1 MLSDRHAAQLLA
13 KAGYKG
19 SGGLGPDESG
29 ITSPIPAWHNQGRMG
44 IGSAPNQSRAK
55 SQLAPTAGR
64 LSMKEVRH
72 GPQES
77 VEVGSSRETS
87 TQQPRKRS
95 SMPGEN
101 WKDRLREE
109 EPPVLFPFQRC
120 AHDAT
125 MQCSCCLV
133 ACIPVLCSLHPARL
147 VAKACGGSTEAAPQK
162 KSKSYVDVM
171 LNEQGWIALH
181 EATDALSEG
190 QWMGA
195 GHGKAEETGEES
207 GRRGSSKQG
216 IG

>member
-1 MLSDRHAAQLLA
+1 MQLLA

-19 SGGLGPDESG
+19 SGGLGADESG

-77 VEVGSSRETS
+77 NEVGSSREAS
-87 TQQPRKRS
+87 TQQPRKRGNV
-95 SMPGEN
+95 PGEN
-101 WKDRLREE
+101 WKDKLREE
-109 EPPVLFPFQRC
+109 EPQVLFPMQRC

-133 ACIPVLCSLHPARL
+133 ACIPAPCSLHPAGL
-147 VAKACGGSTEAAPQK
+147 VAKVCGGSTEAAPHMM
-162 KSKSYVDVM
+162 SKSCTDSM
-171 LNEQGWIALH
+171 LHIQGCVACMRLL
-181 EATDALSEG
+181 EPSAEG
-190 QWMGA
+190 
-195 GHGKAEETGEES
+195 
-207 GRRGSSKQG
+207 R
-216 IG
+216 